1 MHFTEQ
7 QNQHPDYQDE
17 QQKWVDSWRHYT
29 GTYATDHIAEYLH
42 RKEQRETTEA
52 YEERQKISDPVIHFP
67 TAVDGLNGILFA
79 KDEDTERDWGELG
92 DPEEPD
98 SFAYTLKRDA
108 DGNDTNWNPLM
119 KQVGIRLTVMHK
131 MWGLVEGVKTE
142 DDEDGNTL
150 RTLQEGSVKLIN
162 PQDVVNWYPD
172 TGNPR
177 QVLVKEDYDSR
188 TSIRDTEADQE
199 QDVYVLYE
207 LDGWTRFKVET
218 YEDKNGDTQSKEVIL
233 GQGQYEYWA
242 DTDKSMRILPIFPV
256 EIPMPRHVGHLLA
269 KKQEHIYNKKS
280 RRDFAIM
287 NMSFSLLRMVAD
299 KDQYNDLL
307 NNIEKGFNIVR
318 QDPEA
323 QGEHGYMSPDSSY
336 LTEFG
341 NILEKDKEDF
351 YDAAFKQYGD
361 AAKQA
366 TATEIRLES
375 RSGIEAFLTLLV
387 SSVDEFEEAALWRL
401 MQVYHDNPSAWGS
414 ASIKRSRNFQ
424 PEDISE
430 MKKKLTERYV
440 GEDSIPVDSETKA
453 GVIKRILELD
463 NIEADEETVERIKD
477 VLDNSL
483 SVDQANAVQRVSQN
497 LSEETIIR
505 ALKPNWDDDKVQE
518 ELEKIRQQNG
528 AQPVPEEMQGD

>member
-1 MHFTEQ
+1 MHFTDQ
-7 QNQHPDYQDE
+7 QNQHPDYSDKR
-17 QQKWVDSWRHYT
+17 QKWVDAWRHYT
-29 GTYATDHIAEYLH
+29 GTYATDHIGEYLH

-52 YEERQKISDPVIHFP
+52 YQERKDISDPVIHFP

-98 SFAYTLKRDA
+98 SNAYTLKRDA
-108 DGNDTNWNPLM
+108 DGKDTNWNPLM

-131 MWGLVEGVKTE
+131 LWGLVEGVKTE

-150 RTLQEGSVKLIN
+150 RTLQEASVKLIN

-177 QVLVKEDYDSR
+177 QVLVKEDFDSR

-207 LDGWTRFKVET
+207 LDGWTRFKMET
-218 YEDKNGDTQSKEVIL
+218 YEDKDGDTQSKEVVL
-233 GQGQYEYWA
+233 GSGSYEYWA

-280 RRDFAIM
+280 RRDFAAM
-287 NMSFSLLRMVAD
+287 NLSFSVLQLTATEEQY
-299 KDQYNDLL
+299 KDLI
-307 NNIEKGFNIVR
+307 NNIEKGYNIVR
-318 QDPEA
+318 LDPEA
-323 QGEHGYMSPDSSY
+323 KHPHQYLSPGSEY
-336 LTEFG
+336 LKDYG
-341 NILEKDKEDF
+341 DVLEKDKEDF
-351 YDAAFKQYGD
+351 YDAAFKHYGD
-361 AAKQA
+361 AAQA

-387 SSVDEFEEAALWRL
+387 SSIDEFEEAAGWRL
-401 MQVYHDNPSAWGS
+401 MQVYHDSPSAWGTYS
-414 ASIKRSRNFQ
+414 VKRSRNFQ
-424 PEDISE
+424 PEDIAE

-463 NIEADEETVERIKD
+463 NIEADEETEERIKE

-505 ALKPNWDDDKVQE
+505 ALKPNWDQDKVNE
-518 ELEKIRQQNG
+518 ELEKIRKENG
-528 AQPVPEEMQGD
+528 AEPVPEPMLGD